1 MRRIMNP
8 KWRKLKSPAKGSKN
22 FMSPMISASFKIA
35 QSPKKK
41 ILVKRNDP
49 VRTSITLSDDKATF
63 FSANSEEHNQNSK
76 NVMEPKETVLVDSLP
91 PVTKILTTF
100 KSIQ

>member
-1 MRRIMNP
+1 MRRRMNP

-22 FMSPMISASFKIA
+22 FMSPMISTSSMIA

-49 VRTSITLSDDKATF
+49 VRTSTTLSDGKATF
-63 FSANSEEHNQNSK
+63 FSANSEEHNQNSE
-76 NVMEPKETVLVDSLP
+76 NVMEPKETVPVDGLP
-91 PVTKILTTF
+91 PVIKIQTTF